1 MDLDSR
7 ILEMKSTI
15 SSLEEEQRTTEG
27 ALEEKQGEIKMLQEK
42 HIETKSD
49 DSQVTLLSETLRQK
63 EAEIEDLKHRLELS
77 PLKVWSV
84 SADDPSNP
92 ATNFT
97 TEAAGH
103 DGRRAS
109 EELHESIKRE
119 DQKNSAEDIDSSV
132 NESAHTRNEEFT
144 GHVDDTGKDGERFEN
159 ANGKTGEEQSQQL
172 KTSQGDIPGNSTI
185 SHINEGQRENAN
197 SYKNEK
203 EPYLDKKRCTN
214 DNASKETEDDRN
226 QVQKQ
231 RNEFGVN
238 DKGVMKLEMQENSTS
253 RGTTKVTKDHIR
265 KKRGKRRQTIVK
277 RQADE
282 SGMHPESRGT
292 ASMRN
297 RKFLKVKMGTERI
310 ERAGGSTL
318 ETMGHQTNK
327 DMGVDVRKKPDEEVH
342 GIEMTNKVQQV
353 KDSEAQINNQ
363 KRTEQGVKLDTGKD
377 RTQDVSTNHDDS
389 PPGRTRS
396 NPNNFADAEERTQV
410 MNPDATQKTEEGQQ
424 RKVSNTETQLL
435 QSSRGDSSISQEV
448 KNQNPDETV
457 QSEEITSTIRE
468 DTELGQAH
476 NLPNSFEH
484 ATIVE
489 RGAKEDEDK
498 EVDYYQVTEEEGD
511 HSGGSQDARNQKSD
525 NTAQPQRKTDSI
537 REDREQKHV
546 DNLHAKIANFKV
558 DSDQDIE
565 EQTDSTAGSAASLGE
580 EGEDG
585 DHNDKPEF

>member
-15 SSLEEEQRTTEG
+15 SSLKEEQRTVEG
-27 ALEEKQGEIKMLQEK
+27 ALEEKQIEIKMLQEN
-42 HIETKSD
+42 HMETKSD
-49 DSQVTLLSETLRQK
+49 DSQVTSLSETLRQK

-77 PLKVWSV
+77 PVKVWSV
-84 SADDPSNP
+84 SADDPNP

-103 DGRRAS
+103 DGRRGT

-132 NESAHTRNEEFT
+132 NESAHKRNEEFT

-172 KTSQGDIPGNSTI
+172 KTFQEDVPGNNTI
-185 SHINEGQRENAN
+185 SHINEGQKEYDN

-203 EPYLDKKRCTN
+203 ESYLDNKRFTN

-231 RNEFGVN
+231 SNEVGVN
-238 DKGVMKLEMQENSTS
+238 DKAVMKLERQENSS
-253 RGTTKVTKDHIR
+253 RGTSRVTKDHIR
-265 KKRGKRRQTIVK
+265 KKRGKRRQTIAK

-282 SGMHPESRGT
+282 SGMHPEGRGI

-310 ERAGGSTL
+310 ERAGGSKL
-318 ETMGHQTNK
+318 EIMGHQKDK
-327 DMGVDVRKKPDEEVH
+327 DMGMDVKKKPDEEVH

-363 KRTEQGVKLDTGKD
+363 KRTEQGVKSDTGKD

-389 PPGRTRS
+389 PPGRTWS
-396 NPNNFADAEERTQV
+396 NPNNFADTKERTQV
-410 MNPDATQKTEEGQQ
+410 MNPDATQKTEEGKK

-435 QSSRGDSSISQEV
+435 QSSREGSSISQEV

-457 QSEEITSTIRE
+457 QSEEIISTIRE

-476 NLPNSFEH
+476 NLPNSSEH

-489 RGAKEDEDK
+489 RGAKEDENQ
-498 EVDYYQVTEEEGD
+498 EVDYYQETEEEGD
-511 HSGGSQDARNQKSD
+511 HSGESQDARNQKPD
-525 NTAQPQRKTDSI
+525 NTAQPQRKTYTI
-537 REDREQKHV
+537 REDREQKHA
-546 DNLHAKIANFKV
+546 DNLHAKAANFKV

-565 EQTDSTAGSAASLGE
+565 EQTDSTTGSAASLGE